1 MTKRFRT
8 TLRRRLCAAV
18 LLASPLL
25 AANLHANDR
34 SGVWWVPAESGWG
47 LFTVDQGSVLL
58 PTWFTYDAEGR
69 ASWFILA
76 GAVPQADG
84 SYAGE
89 VFRFTGVPFAQI
101 VGNAADPG
109 ERVGTARLSFPQ
121 PDRLRFEYSVDGIQ
135 QDRLLQR
142 YDWGDQLLECA
153 ASSADPASFD
163 NFTALWWNPAQN
175 GWGVQINH
183 VADLLTGTWYTYG
196 EDRRPAWFQFV
207 ARREADGRF
216 RGELLRGR
224 RGVPFAQINGQPSL
238 QEIESV
244 GTVEVQ
250 FDNGARGVLQHT
262 QNGVTASVEIQRAQ
276 FGSTV
281 SQCRSRP
288 KPVDS
293 APAGDECFPP
303 LAVGDRFVQAD
314 AEGGRIEQEVIGT
327 TTYKGRPVFIL
338 EDRVVGDASATVR
351 EFIEQTATHRIY
363 LGGEGYIASAQ
374 AQGTYEYDPPVEI
387 PRLTPVGFDQ
397 QYNYVV
403 RNRYTAMGMQVSA
416 DVQTA
421 QTIRRVGSADLTVP
435 AGSFSGACRF
445 DNRLELD
452 STVQVSGF
460 NVRSRS
466 SVETQQWAH
475 PQVGALRTEN
485 RVENRVDTTGAPVP
499 VPPTITS
506 ALDISEL
513 IEARV
518 AGRDY
523 P

>member
-25 AANLHANDR
+25 ATHLHANDR

-47 LFTVDQGSVLL
+47 LFTVDQGNALL
-58 PTWFTYDAEGR
+58 PTWFTYDAQGR
-69 ASWFILA
+69 ASWFIVGEA
-76 GAVPQADG
+76 FPQPDG
-84 SYAGE
+84 SYSGV
-89 VFRFTGVPFAQI
+89 VFRYTGVPFAQI
-101 VGNAADPG
+101 AGNAADPG
-109 ERVGTARLSFPQ
+109 ERVGTARMSFPQ
-121 PDRLRFEYSVDGIQ
+121 PDRMRFEYSVGSISQ
-135 QDRLLQR
+135 TKTLDRF
-142 YDWGDQLLECA
+142 DWGDQLLECA
-153 ASSADPASFD
+153 ASTADPAGFD
-163 NFTALWWNPAQN
+163 NFTALWWNPSQD
-175 GWGVQINH
+175 GWGLQLNH
-183 VADLLTGTWYTYG
+183 VGELLAGTWYTYG
-196 EDRRPAWFQFV
+196 EDRQPTWFQFL

-216 RGELLRGR
+216 RGELQRGR
-224 RGVPFAQINGQPSL
+224 RGVPFSQIDGQPAS
-238 QEIESV
+238 QEIERVGSV
-244 GTVEVQ
+244 ELE
-250 FDNGARGVLQHT
+250 FANGAQAVLRHT
-262 QNGVTASVEIQRAQ
+262 QGGTTASVQIQRAQ
-276 FGSTV
+276 FGSAV

-288 KPVDS
+288 KPVDT
-293 APAGDECFPP
+293 APAGDECFPT
-303 LAVGDRFVQAD
+303 LAVGDRFLQED
-314 AEGGRIEQEVIGT
+314 GEGGRIEQEVVGT

-338 EDRVVGDASATVR
+338 EDRVNGDASATVR

-387 PRLTPVGFDQ
+387 PRVTPVGFDRPF
-397 QYNYVV
+397 NYVV
-403 RNRYTAMGMQVSA
+403 RNRYTAMGMQVTA

-421 QTIRRVGSADLTVP
+421 QIIRRVGSADLSVP

-452 STVQVSGF
+452 STVQVAGF
-460 NVRSRS
+460 TVRSRT

-475 PQVGALRTEN
+475 PLVGALRTEN

-506 ALDISEL
+506 ALETSVL
-513 IEARV
+513 VEARV
-518 AGRDY
+518 AGRNY